1 MDTGSFG
8 NLNKFIE
15 FDKTDKLCDS
25 IAKLICEDF
34 CTGFFIK
41 LKVDSE
47 ELPFFCAT
55 QHGINVNAK
64 TIQLILNKKK
74 ENGKKCK
81 LNLNL
86 EDKKRI
92 IKYCDEQYDTV
103 FIQILPEDI
112 PESITLNFLE
122 LEQSYIN
129 NPTKFNNFPAIIAGY
144 PKKYI
149 EKQNDD
155 NIPFIS
161 IGRIVKIKDEI
172 KVVYNMETD
181 VGSSGGPICI
191 INENN
196 ELRLLAIHTSH
207 NSDEEKDD
215 YNEGTLLWYA
225 LKNLRDKNQGNSM
238 SINVKDEFNKV
249 ENLVKYLSDKF
260 DFLYNIENDIN
271 YKKENENEKDQHTE
285 IFKYIFLKKD
295 DYKLITFYQQ
305 QILEEYKNRKQER
318 FDAYFNLLNNHIL
331 IHAHEELGDSMNKIL
346 TIFSDFQ
353 DIKSTYN
360 MISSFNNEILVSF
373 NKLLLSKDYK
383 LKVKLIYFIS
393 IYIQT
398 ITEMNCEYNFRDVVF
413 YKRAVMKLKDLLALQ
428 KKIDEIITF
437 KYFIKDL
444 IPTTYFNIWY
454 KFYYNIKHTLQIGYS
469 KTMKNFRA
477 SDYDTSII
485 IEQEKD
491 KQITNCFKISNWP
504 EIIISPFA
512 FFKVEKVE
520 IYNYNQTAEI
530 KLILKGKTPKKKES

>member
-1 MDTGSFG
+1 M
-8 NLNKFIE
+8 
-15 FDKTDKLCDS
+15 
-25 IAKLICEDF
+25 
-34 CTGFFIK
+34 
-41 LKVDSE
+41 E
-47 ELPFFCAT
+47 ENPE
-55 QHGINVNAK
+55 

-260 DFLYNIENDIN
+260 DFLYKKENSIIP
-271 YKKENENEKDQHTE
+271 KKENENEKDKRTE
-285 IFKYIFLKKD
+285 IFIYNFLTKD

-360 MISSFNNEILVSF
+360 MISSFNNEILDSF
-373 NKLLLSKDYK
+373 NKILLSKDYI

-428 KKIDEIITF
+428 KK
-437 KYFIKDL
+437 
-444 IPTTYFNIWY
+444 N
-454 KFYYNIKHTLQIGYS
+454 
-469 KTMKNFRA
+469 R
-477 SDYDTSII
+477 
-485 IEQEKD
+485 
-491 KQITNCFKISNWP
+491 
-504 EIIISPFA
+504 
-512 FFKVEKVE
+512 
-520 IYNYNQTAEI
+520 
-530 KLILKGKTPKKKES
+530 